1 MKKFK
6 KLIPA
11 FCMLLVSAIMLGS
24 STFAWFSMND
34 KVTASGMQV
43 SAKSTQ
49 TFLLISSTNKTA
61 DAIQTENAIT
71 TTLTVSDTEAAVLP
85 SAWEGITN
93 TATATTLTV
102 GESKWYTAFG
112 SDPTKPDMKVDTKR
126 ELTSFDG
133 YVIHKQV
140 WLTLSLN
147 SANVK
152 NLKVSAEISSK
163 TGKNITPARVLVTS
177 EKTSALLKSDTLTP
191 AADLLGSEELAVG
204 TVVELNIF
212 IYIDGTDA
220 AVYTNNYAN
229 LDTAK
234 IDLKFAVDLA

>member
-61 DAIQTENAIT
+61 DTIQTENKTAVE
-71 TTLTVSDTEAAVLP
+71 LTVSDTEAAVLP

-93 TATATTLTV
+93 TTTATNLTA

-112 SDPTKPDMKVDTKR
+112 SDPKKPDMKVDTKKA
-126 ELTSFDG
+126 LTSFDG

-152 NLKVSAEISSK
+152 NLKVSAEITSK
-163 TGKNITPARVLVTS
+163 TGKTITPARVLVTS
-177 EKTSALLKSDTLTP
+177 ENKYALLKSDTLTP
-191 AADLLGSEELAVG
+191 ADDLLNGDELAVG

-212 IYIDGTDA
+212 IYIDGTDD
-220 AVYTNNYAN
+220 AVFTNNYTNLSAAN
-229 LDTAK
+229 